1 MGVRTYFAKLEIFW
15 KKCLKTK
22 SPWKGHLWTFF
33 GNLNGTRWYVQMVL
47 SDFCEKI
54 KISRRRWPGYCG
66 IALHVCSFDDDP
78 HSRLKLNSASW
89 ILSPPLFC
97 VQAGSRDDTTGG
109 CRDPAVS
116 VSIVLLLS
124 GYLSLL
130 LALHCVWLNVMMLGL
145 GRDLVTPSCKRCWA
159 LVLVCLGSEHIRS
172 LSIKPDGPQLER
184 KILLNIS
191 RVQIWLLK
199 AEVSAQPSPAQPSPA
214 WHCQFRRVKH

>member
-1 MGVRTYFAKLEIFW
+1 MEERQHPVWWSTGLGVHTQLLSNQPGGGGNARKRILDTCLPLLYSKLW
-15 KKCLKTK
+15 
-22 SPWKGHLWTFF
+22 
-33 GNLNGTRWYVQMVL
+33 VVL
-47 SDFCEKI
+47 V
-54 KISRRRWPGYCG
+54 W
-66 IALHVCSFDDDP
+66 LHVCSYDDDP
-78 HSRLKLNSASW
+78 HSGLKLNSASW
-89 ILSPPLFC
+89 ILSPPLPFC
-97 VQAGSRDDTTGG
+97 VQAGSRDGG

-124 GYLSLL
+124 SYLSLL

-199 AEVSAQPSPAQPSPA
+199 AEVSAQPGSSQL
-214 WHCQFRRVKH
+214 RRVKH

>member
-1 MGVRTYFAKLEIFW
+1 MWLLCAVSSE
-15 KKCLKTK
+15 
-22 SPWKGHLWTFF
+22 
-33 GNLNGTRWYVQMVL
+33 L
-47 SDFCEKI
+47 S
-54 KISRRRWPGYCG
+54 S
-66 IALHVCSFDDDP
+66 DDDP
-78 HSRLKLNSASW
+78 HSGLKLNSASW
-89 ILSPPLFC
+89 NLSPPPLFC

-124 GYLSLL
+124 SYLSLL
-130 LALHCVWLNVMMLGL
+130 LALDCVWLNVMMLGL

-199 AEVSAQPSPAQPSPA
+199 AEVSAQPISAPAQPSPA
-214 WHCQFRRVKH
+214 WL